1 MFTLGDQA
9 ISWRNIKQSYI
20 VDLTMEAKYLTTFE
34 AAKEIILLWKFLM
47 ELQVVPMIAS
57 PIATSL

>member
-20 VDLTMEAKYLTTFE
+20 VDLTMEAKYMTTFE
-34 AAKEIILLWKFLM
+34 ATKEIILLRKFLM